1 MADWVSGALS
11 LAGIHTKNK
20 SGYPTPSSRYLVI
33 TNNSILGFSR
43 ISGLS
48 LKSSNVLVLNEGGTD
63 RPYLVS
69 QPQKEYNIMTLEK
82 GFGTYELMRA
92 MAKMKFLMII
102 IRDHNGSLKG
112 AYYFKDAVIKD
123 IKLSDLEAKSSEVLI
138 QTMTIAY
145 HSLKRQDLIMN
156 VVPRL
161 SGAATGLVNDLFGT
175 SATSLLGLAESYIT
189 ADGNEKR
196 KDEKA
201 QRAYIEALD
210 ASAVPDITNPEIA
223 SALSHNEQARLN
235 ADRESDRLSEQEQE
249 ALSELEKVV
258 ELD

>member
-20 SGYPTPSSRYLVI
+20 SSYPTPSSRYLVI

-69 QPQKEYNIMTLEK
+69 QPQKDYNTMTLEK

-102 IRDHNGSLKG
+102 IRDYNGSLKG

-145 HSLKRQDLIMN
+145 HSLKRQDLVMSLAPL
-156 VVPRL
+156 V
-161 SGAATGLVNDLFGT
+161 SGVAIGLVNDLFGT
-175 SATSLLGLAESYIT
+175 SATSLLGLAESYVT
-189 ADGNEKR
+189 SDGIEKR
-196 KDEKA
+196 NDEKA
-201 QRAYIEALD
+201 QREYIETLN
-210 ASAVPDITNPEIA
+210 ASAVQGITNPDIA
-223 SALSHNEQARLN
+223 SALSHNEQAGTN
-235 ADRESDRLSEQEQE
+235 AENEAKRLSEQEQA
-249 ALSELEKVV
+249 ALSELEKAV